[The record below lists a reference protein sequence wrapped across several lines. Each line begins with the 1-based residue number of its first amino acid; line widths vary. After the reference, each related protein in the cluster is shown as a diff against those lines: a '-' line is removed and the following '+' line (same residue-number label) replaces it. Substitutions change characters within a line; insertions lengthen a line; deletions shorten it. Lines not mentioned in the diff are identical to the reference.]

1 MYSSSKNILTGII
14 ESPDTL
20 ILISKVFSKTLI
32 WYYVKT
38 ILDKFDHMEEK
49 QTTTIINKDENEIVD
64 EDDEEENV
72 QVLPPRSTSIG
83 K

>member
-49 QTTTIINKDENEIVD
+49 QTTTIIKDENEIVG
-64 EDDEEENV
+64 EDDEENV
-72 QVLPPRSTSIG
+72 QVLPPRSASIG